1 MRPGMK
7 WSAFFLCLLG
17 IGLSLIFLFFNPY
30 SDQEASS
37 STIVIVG
44 LMLLLP
50 SAVMAISIWLGLRLL
65 MAICLL
71 WLAPYSLYLS
81 MASIP
86 TIWNLFFLILL
97 VQFIATLS
105 LLSRK
110 KT

>member
-1 MRPGMK
+1 MSSGVK
-7 WSAFFLCLLG
+7 WSAFFLSLLG
-17 IGLSLIFLFFNPY
+17 IGLSFIFLFFNPY
-30 SDQEASS
+30 SDQKASS
-37 STIVIVG
+37 STIAIVG

-50 SAVMAISIWLGLRLL
+50 SGVMAISIWRGLRLL

-86 TIWNLFFLILL
+86 SIWNLFFLIFLL
-97 VQFIATLS
+97 QFAATLS
-105 LLSRK
+105 LFSRK